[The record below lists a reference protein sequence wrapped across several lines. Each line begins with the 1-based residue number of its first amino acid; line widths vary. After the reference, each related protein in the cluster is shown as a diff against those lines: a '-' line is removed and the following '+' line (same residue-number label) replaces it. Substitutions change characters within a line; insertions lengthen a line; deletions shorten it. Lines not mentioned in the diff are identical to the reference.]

1 MDLLSQWYIESRTGG
16 AHLSLEGTW
25 DFTWAEKLCENPESL
40 DWKYQTRLPN
50 SVYWSL
56 YEAGVLPHPYEKN
69 NSKQYAWVDGMV
81 WYYRK
86 KFVLGPGQDRGRA
99 FLCADGA
106 AYYTRLWV
114 NGQLTG
120 DHAGMFGG
128 PVAELHSRLRFG
140 GEENEVIFAVRSA
153 DYGGDLPPYAF
164 QSRENKAIVPWNV
177 LKDSRTSNGDFSVL
191 GLWRPVRIEFLPP
204 LHLARPYLTT
214 VSLEGDARLHLQV
227 ELIQDE
233 INELEFP
240 RDHTGGCY
248 DYTFAYRNGLASAF
262 LDKTVQLRISFTEK
276 DTGRA
281 ALEKIE
287 DVRLL
292 DYAAL
297 GCLPGYGEANYIN
310 LDLLLKEAHPWNPAG
325 LGDPFLYEV
334 SLVLLDGGRE
344 LDRLAFDY
352 GVRTIGAV
360 RTAGNQY
367 RSRWDDFQFV
377 VNGKEFFLKGVNWM
391 PLDFLYKEDEREYRW
406 ILEMVK
412 SAGIQLIRVWSGG
425 GYPESDCFYALCDE
439 LGIMVWQDN
448 FIANMDTPNWP
459 QDVLQ
464 AQVCINL
471 YRIRNHPSLAV
482 HCGGNEF
489 NPYSFGNAASMFVI
503 ERNIRD
509 LDPSRLF
516 KRTTPDRGSAHI
528 YRDMEPTWYRHC
540 YGQLP
545 FVGESGIHSFPNAK
559 SLKQLMSPE
568 EYAKP
573 VDDMMAE
580 SFKVSHPELLNHF
593 TEYVPERVPR
603 MLARASALTNISSA
617 SLEEM
622 AEATQMASA
631 EFYQIMIQSFR
642 ENYPVS
648 GGIMLWVLKRSWTTI
663 GIQLIDGLG
672 EPIIPFYHV
681 KNAYA
686 PVAIQVSLPH
696 LIWGVHEEMTLPL
709 NLINESGE
717 DIPDLTVRLEVYS
730 PALKKVMEK
739 NYAKNISGGTFLTA
753 IDRAV
758 FLIPEDFRD
767 HFFFVRSALYRKDR
781 LIHQSLYWPK
791 CLSLM
796 DDDAFRKERRS
807 APRENIVFQ
816 NGPWLK
822 DEIRQAEK
830 AVLRAACQKIA
841 SPSVSA
847 DAAVS
852 ASAAASAS
860 GRHCFSVRLSNDS
873 PHAAFP
879 VSIAVADPGCVHYA
893 SDNFFFMAPGET
905 RELRLEIFDRTGELS
920 RFRLNIGAWNAE
932 PLQIFLD
939 SGDSSAGMMCKSR

>member
-1 MDLLSQWYIESRTGG
+1 MTLKRSAAMDLLSQCYIEPRTGNG
-16 AHLSLEGTW
+16 HFSLEGTW
-25 DFTWAEKLCENPESL
+25 DFTWAEKLSENPGQF
-40 DWKYQTRLPN
+40 DWKYQTRLPR

-69 NSKQYAWVDGMV
+69 NSKHYAWVDGMV

-86 KFVLGPGQDRGRA
+86 TFVLGPEQDRGRA

-114 NGQLTG
+114 NGQLIG

-128 PVAELHSRLRFG
+128 PVADVYPHLRFG
-140 GEENEVIFAVRSA
+140 GEENEVVFALRSA
-153 DYGGDLPPYAF
+153 DCGGDLPSYAF
-164 QSRENKAIVPWNV
+164 QDKKNAAIVPWNV
-177 LKDSRTSNGDFSVL
+177 IKDAHTSNGDFSVV
-191 GLWRPVRIEFLPP
+191 GLWRPVRIEFLSP
-204 LHLARPYLTT
+204 LHLARPYVTT
-214 VSLEGDARLHLQV
+214 VSLEGENARLHLQI

-240 RDHTGGCY
+240 RDYTSGRE
-248 DYTFAYRNGLASAF
+248 YTFAYRNGLASAF
-262 LDKTVQLRISFTEK
+262 LDKTVQLRIRFTEK
-276 DTGRA
+276 NTGHI
-281 ALEKIE
+281 ALDRIE
-287 DVRLL
+287 DIRLI
-292 DYAAL
+292 DYMAL
-297 GCLPGYGEANYIN
+297 GCTPEYFEGNYIN
-310 LDLLLKEAHPWNPAG
+310 LDLLLEEAHLWNPVG

-334 SLVLLDGGRE
+334 SLVLSDGGRE
-344 LDRLAFDY
+344 LDSLAFDY

-377 VNGKEFFLKGVNWM
+377 VNGKKFFLKGVNWM
-391 PLDFLYKEDEREYRW
+391 PVDFLYKEEEREYRW
-406 ILEMVK
+406 VLEMVK

-425 GYPESDCFYALCDE
+425 GYPESDCFYDLCDE

-464 AQVCINL
+464 VQVCINL

-509 LDPSRLF
+509 LDPSRIF

-559 SLKQLMSPE
+559 SLKQLISPE

-580 SFKVSHPELLNHF
+580 SFRVSHPELLNHF

-603 MLARASALTNISSA
+603 MLARASAVTDISSA
-617 SLEEM
+617 SLEDM

-642 ENYPVS
+642 ENYPVT
-648 GGIMLWVLKRSWTTI
+648 GGIMLWVLKRAWTTI
-663 GIQLIDGLG
+663 GIQLVDGLG
-672 EPIIPFYHV
+672 EPIIPFYYV

-686 PVAIQVSLPH
+686 PINVQVSLPH
-696 LIWGVHEEMTLPL
+696 LIWGVQEEMTLPL

-717 DIPDLTVRLEVYS
+717 DIPDATVRLEVYDH
-730 PALKKVMEK
+730 ALNKVMEK
-739 NYAKNISGGTFLTA
+739 NYAENISGGTFLTS
-753 IDRAV
+753 IDKAV
-758 FLIPEDFRD
+758 FSVPEDFRD
-767 HFFFVRSALYRKDR
+767 HFFLVRSALYRKGR
-781 LIHQSLYWPK
+781 LLNQSVYWPK

-796 DDDAFRKERRS
+796 DDDAFRKKYRS
-807 APRENIVFQ
+807 TPQENIVFQ
-816 NGPWLK
+816 KGPWFK
-822 DEIRQAEK
+822 DELKRVEK
-830 AVLRAACQKIA
+830 AVLRAVCQKIA
-841 SPSVSA
+841 SGLS
-847 DAAVS
+847 
-852 ASAAASAS
+852 
-860 GRHCFSVRLSNDS
+860 RHCFSIYLSNDS

-879 VSIAVADPGCVHYA
+879 VSLSVTDHGCVHYA

-905 RELRLEIFDRTGELS
+905 RELRLEIFDRTGKLN
-920 RFRLNIGAWNAE
+920 RFRLNINAWNAD
-932 PLQIFLD
+932 PLEIALESD
-939 SGDSSAGMMCKSR
+939 GNVI